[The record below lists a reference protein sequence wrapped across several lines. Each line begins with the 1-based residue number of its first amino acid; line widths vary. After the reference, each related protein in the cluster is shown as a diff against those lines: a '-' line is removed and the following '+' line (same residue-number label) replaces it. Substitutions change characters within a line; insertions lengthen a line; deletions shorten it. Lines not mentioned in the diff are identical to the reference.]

1 MTAWYIYGI
10 SVVFLGTTAVQ
21 EYTLRMTSTWNI
33 FVKRHDGKTVT
44 IHLDGDS
51 AKVNSIRQ
59 LLAMVVRCIANTGI
73 SHLNYSCIPSYLLK
87 IDVASFSHKPSV
99 NTHTIT
105 S

>member
-1 MTAWYIYGI
+1 MYTESLLFW
-10 SVVFLGTTAVQ
+10 GTTAVQ

-59 LLAMVVRCIANTGI
+59 LLAMVVRCKANTGI
-73 SHLNYSCIPSYLLK
+73 SRLNYSCIPSYNYISSQLMWHLSA
-87 IDVASFSHKPSV
+87 ISCQ
-99 NTHTIT
+99 
-105 S
+105 